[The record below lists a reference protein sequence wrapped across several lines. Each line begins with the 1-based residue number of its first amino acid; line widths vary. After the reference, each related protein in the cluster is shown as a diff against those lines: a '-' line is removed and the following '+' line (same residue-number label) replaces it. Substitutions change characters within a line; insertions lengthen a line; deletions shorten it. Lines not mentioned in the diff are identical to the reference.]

1 MRGLHHFKKLRLGLL
16 KARHFYYAR
25 LWGMDIHPSARFS
38 LTTKFDLTHPSG
50 IHVGAE
56 TYIAFRTSI
65 LTHDMT
71 RGLFVDTWIGSRC
84 FIGAHSL
91 IMPGVRIGDESI
103 VAAGAI
109 VTKDV
114 PPRSIVAGNPA
125 RIVRENI
132 EVKAY
137 GRFLDADETERRLRG
152 RTG

>member
-1 MRGLHHFKKLRLGLL
+1 MRGLHQLKKIRHIVV
-16 KARHFYYAR
+16 KAKYLYYTK
-25 LWGMDIHPSARFS
+25 LWGMDIHPTARFS
-38 LTTKFDLTHPSG
+38 LTAKFDLTYPKG

-56 TYIAFRTSI
+56 TYVAFGTAI

-71 RGLFVDTWIGSRC
+71 RGLFVDTWIGKRC
-84 FIGAHSL
+84 FIGAHSMIL
-91 IMPGVRIGDESI
+91 PGVKIGDESI

-125 RIVRENI
+125 KVVRENI

-137 GRFLDADETERRLRG
+137 GRFLDADETEKRLKASL
-152 RTG
+152 